1 MIKVKDLMTRD
12 VISFREETPV
22 DEVAEALAERHI
34 TGAPIVDG
42 EGHVVGIVSEVDVF
56 AKRGRVAADIMSP
69 HVIAVTEDTG
79 IEEAARILAGEKI
92 RRLPVLSGGRM
103 VGLISRSDVL
113 EFFTHSHWTCA
124 ACGNSERGLEQPSR
138 CDMCGGSQ
146 FHLDRASP
154 GF

>member
-42 EGHVVGIVSEVDVF
+42 DGHVVGIVSEVDVF

-79 IEEAARILAGEKI
+79 IEEAARILAGERI